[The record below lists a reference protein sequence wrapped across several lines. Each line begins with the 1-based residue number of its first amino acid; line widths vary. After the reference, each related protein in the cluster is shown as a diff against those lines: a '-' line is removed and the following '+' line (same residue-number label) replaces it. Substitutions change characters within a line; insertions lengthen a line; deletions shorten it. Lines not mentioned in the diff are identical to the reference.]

1 MAMKSLS
8 AILIVLLG
16 AGSLILYPSRATE
29 ERSVPQAEHLW
40 NRLHRLLYTRAAK
53 DGKSYVYEGLEAPMG
68 AESQFLID
76 GAAHEQA
83 IALLD
88 EFLRTNAD
96 KEVKDPLKRALLLRD
111 LWYVFDRTA
120 HPFEAKESE
129 GTKAGERLLR
139 RRALQKRLARVMR
152 RLELT
157 SKQIQ
162 ALPDNYAAAVRSG
175 VFAQEPSGA
184 DRAHP
189 YLAPDLLRKD
199 SSWILVTSAEHPRG
213 FALAA
218 PAHVEF
224 AGGRSVFLVFLKL
237 PGGRRATLGYLDKLA
252 ESKKQVQFPD
262 GTQVAL
268 LRRMVL
274 MNDQGR
280 LQLTPLTESLQLRMF
295 PTVQAPVASEFVL
308 DRNALSA
315 GEAGGLRTL
324 KLTDEDYFHF
334 GTPSAV
340 LDPFENREVRPPA
353 SRPMTTCSSCHT
365 GAADQRETDGVFT
378 IRTFANVDKE
388 SWRGAAQADLD
399 SQVNE
404 TLDKKRLSYAWGL
417 YEGLRE
423 TETPRTEG
431 DAGRTHSRDN

>member
-1 MAMKSLS
+1 MAMKSCS
-8 AILIVLLG
+8 AILTVLLG
-16 AGSLILYPSRATE
+16 AGLLILHPAWATAEPFAPQE
-29 ERSVPQAEHLW
+29 EHPW

-68 AESQFLID
+68 AESHFLID
-76 GAAHEQA
+76 GASHEQA

-88 EFLRTNAD
+88 WFLRTSAD

-120 HPFEAKESE
+120 QPLEAKQSE
-129 GTKAGERLLR
+129 GTEAGERLLR

-157 SKQIQ
+157 AKQIQ

-175 VFAQEPSGA
+175 AFAREPPG
-184 DRAHP
+184 DGRTRP
-189 YLAPDLLRKD
+189 YLPPDLLGSD
-199 SSWILVTSAEHPRG
+199 SSWVLVTSAERPRG

-218 PAHVEF
+218 PAHVQF
-224 AGGRSVFLVFLKL
+224 AGGRSVFLVFLRL
-237 PGGRRATLGYLDKLA
+237 PGGRRATLGYLGKLA

-280 LQLTPLTESLQLRMF
+280 LHLTPVTESLQLRVF
-295 PTVQAPVASEFVL
+295 PTVESPVASEFVL

-315 GEAGGLRTL
+315 EKAGGLRAL
-324 KLTDEDYFHF
+324 KLTDEDSFHF
-334 GTPSAV
+334 GTPSAA

-353 SRPMTTCSSCHT
+353 TRPLTTCSSCHT
-365 GAADQRETDGVFT
+365 GAAGQRETDGIFT

-388 SWRGAAQADLD
+388 SWRGAAQTDLD

-404 TLDKKRLSYAWGL
+404 TLDKKKMSYAWGL

-431 DAGRTHSRDN
+431 ER